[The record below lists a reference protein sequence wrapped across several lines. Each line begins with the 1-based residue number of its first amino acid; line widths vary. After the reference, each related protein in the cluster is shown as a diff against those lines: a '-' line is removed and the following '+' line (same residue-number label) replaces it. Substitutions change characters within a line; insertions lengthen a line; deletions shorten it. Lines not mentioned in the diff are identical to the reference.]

1 MTKYDNCSIY
11 KLVCKN
17 PDITDFYI
25 GSTKNFRNRKY
36 DHKGC
41 CNNPNKPPHMR
52 YMYQFIRAN
61 GGWDNWDMIEICNV
75 SCISKRDLEK
85 KEREIFEELKPTL
98 NQNIPFTTKQEKREQ
113 TKKSHNR
120 PKYNERKREKLTC
133 ECGAVVS
140 RSHMARHK
148 NESKKH
154 KKYLDNILNGFKEDE
169 KH

>member
-52 YMYQFIRAN
+52 YMYQFIRNN
-61 GGWDNWDMIEICNV
+61 GGWNNWDMIEIKKVNCQN
-75 SCISKRDLEK
+75 KRELELL
-85 KEREIFEELKPTL
+85 ERQVFEELKPTL
-98 NQNIPFTTKQEKREQ
+98 NCNSPFTTLEEKRQ
-113 TKKSHNR
+113 QIKNLVNTK
-120 PKYNERKREKLTC
+120 KYNERKKEKITC
-133 ECGAVVS
+133 ECGSTLS
-140 RSHMARHK
+140 RSHIARHK

-154 KKYLDNILNGFKEDE
+154 KKYLDSIVNG
-169 KH
+169 